1 MFYKTI
7 LYLILRTASKGIV
20 LNTTY
25 IKPKIEMKYAIV
37 ALTAFFLV
45 QNVSVYGLLPG
56 DNQTVLD
63 DTLVQDNQQLSKVK
77 TVEKNQWTIGIYT
90 GSSPFQLSP
99 APNVVNPVLTAADVS
114 DLNVDIVA
122 HPFMIVTDSLYYMFF
137 TAKDEKTDKGGIG
150 MAESKDGIN
159 WKYKQIVIKEP
170 FVLAYPYVF
179 KWQNDYYMIPE
190 AHTETS
196 VRLYKAI
203 EFPAKWKY
211 EGDLLTGE
219 QFFVPTVIR
228 YKEMW
233 WMFIVRPGNE
243 TLRLFYADDLKGPWT
258 EHPQSPIVK
267 NDLNTA
273 RPAGRPFIIDGILYR
288 LGMDCDPTYG
298 SLVHAFKITDL
309 STKIYAEKIIDIP
322 LVKFS
327 SKGWNAEAMHHVD
340 AHQLA
345 KNKWIAVVDAL
356 GK

>member
-1 MFYKTI
+1 MKHPIAALVAFI
-7 LYLILRTASKGIV
+7 L
-20 LNTTY
+20 
-25 IKPKIEMKYAIV
+25 
-37 ALTAFFLV
+37 LV
-45 QNVSVYGLLPG
+45 QNVIAYGQLPS
-56 DNQTVLD
+56 DQKALPADSLKQNS
-63 DTLVQDNQQLSKVK
+63 QQLSKVRTSGK
-77 TVEKNQWTIGIYT
+77 SQWTIGIYT

-99 APNVVNPVLTAADVS
+99 PPNVVNPVLTAADVT

-190 AHTETS
+190 AHTETT

-203 EFPAKWKY
+203 KFPDKWKY
-211 EGDLLTGE
+211 EGDLLTGD

-243 TLRLFYADDLKGPWT
+243 TLRLFYAADLKGPWI
-258 EHPQSPIVK
+258 EHPQSPVVK
-267 NDLNTA
+267 NDLKTA
-273 RPAGRPFIIDGILYR
+273 RPAGRPFVIDGILYR
-288 LGMDCDPTYG
+288 LGMDCYPTYG
-298 SLVHAFKITDL
+298 YQVHAFQITDI
-309 STKIYAEKIIDIP
+309 STKNYAEKIIDIP
-322 LVKFS
+322 LVKS
-327 SKGWNAEAMHHVD
+327 SSVGWNAEAMHHVD
-340 AHQLA
+340 AHQIA
-345 KNKWIAVVDAL
+345 RNKWISVVDAL